1 MKEKILQALKEEQ
14 DYISGA
20 GLSRVLG
27 ISRAAV
33 WKHIQSLRAK
43 GYVIAS
49 RPNAGYLLQ
58 KCPDLLLPAELKP
71 LLETSVLG
79 AVIKYQEEVISTN
92 LLARDLAR
100 KGAQEGTLIVAE
112 TQSGGRGRLGRSW
125 SSPHGGIWF
134 SMILRPKV
142 SPFQVPLYT
151 LLTAVALTEAL
162 WQEESLKIG
171 IKWPNDLLYEGKKV
185 AGILTEVNAEVERVN
200 YMIVG
205 IGINANFDRELL
217 PTEIQYK
224 ATTLKNI
231 LGRSVNRKAL
241 MCTFLKIWENL
252 YLLTAKEGFL
262 EMLDLWRKYNVTL
275 GKEIEIK
282 VGETAIK
289 GVAQDIDER
298 GALVLIDAAGDKK
311 VFMAGEVTLLDT
323 TKAN

>member
-14 DYISGA
+14 NYISGA

-71 LLETSVLG
+71 LLGTRFLG
-79 AVIKYQEEVISTN
+79 AVIEYQEEVISTN

-112 TQSGGRGRLGRSW
+112 TQSRGRGRLGRSW
-125 SSPHGGIWF
+125 SSPYGGIWF
-134 SMILRPKV
+134 SMILHPKV

-162 WQEESLKIG
+162 WQEEGLKIG

-185 AGILTEVNAEVERVN
+185 AGILTEVSAEVERVN

-205 IGINANFDRELL
+205 VGINANFNIDLL
-217 PTEIQYK
+217 PQEIQHK
-224 ATTLKNI
+224 AMTLESI
-231 LGRSVNRKAL
+231 LHRSVNRKRL
-241 MCTFLKIWENL
+241 MVSFLKTWEDL
-252 YLLTAKEGFL
+252 YFLTAEEGFSG
-262 EMLDLWRKYNVTL
+262 MLDLWRKYNVTL

-282 VGETAIK
+282 TGEKAVK

-298 GALVLIDAAGDKK
+298 GALVLIDDAGCRKT
-311 VFMAGEVTLLDT
+311 FSAGEVTFYG
-323 TKAN
+323 